1 MAGPMTD
8 YCDKCGQ
15 MLPKPAKRLTSAELD
30 ALSAW
35 FHAGSAKAAA
45 VLLGVIEQTV
55 KNQLYRARIR
65 HDVHRTADLVVSH
78 LGELRSLDEL
88 RRSHNLEKGKA
99 A

>member
-1 MAGPMTD
+1 VTE

-15 MLPKPAKRLTSAELD
+15 MLPKPAKRLTPAELD

-45 VLLGVIEQTV
+45 HLLGVIEQTV
-55 KNQLYRARIR
+55 KNQLYRARVR
-65 HDVHRTADLVVSH
+65 HDVHHTADLLVVH
-78 LGELRSLDEL
+78 LEELRSMDEL
-88 RRSHNLEKGKA
+88 LAQHNPAKRKA